1 MNDFFHARNREN
13 TVTCCTKCNGRK
25 GCLRPNE
32 LHRVGMELK
41 TRPKCPT
48 LYELA
53 ASASNFVPRRVH
65 PTWAPFLG
73 MTLVGNGGGAS
84 STSMMTPS
92 KEED

>member
-1 MNDFFHARNREN
+1 M
-13 TVTCCTKCNGRK
+13 KCNGRK

-41 TRPKCPT
+41 SRPICPT

-73 MTLVGNGGGAS
+73 MTLVSSDGAGGGYGGAS
-84 STSMMTPS
+84 VMASTA
-92 KEED
+92 E

>member
-1 MNDFFHARNREN
+1 M
-13 TVTCCTKCNGRK
+13 KCNGRK

-41 TRPKCPT
+41 SRPKCPT

-73 MTLVGNGGGAS
+73 MTLVSGGGGGGGAS
-84 STSMMTPS
+84 SPSMMAAS
-92 KEED
+92 KVVDKK

>member
-1 MNDFFHARNREN
+1 M
-13 TVTCCTKCNGRK
+13 KCNGRK

-41 TRPKCPT
+41 SRPKCPT

-65 PTWAPFLG
+65 HTWAPFLG
-73 MTLVGNGGGAS
+73 MTLVSDGGGGGAS
-84 STSMMTPS
+84 SPSMMAAS
-92 KEED
+92 KVVDKK